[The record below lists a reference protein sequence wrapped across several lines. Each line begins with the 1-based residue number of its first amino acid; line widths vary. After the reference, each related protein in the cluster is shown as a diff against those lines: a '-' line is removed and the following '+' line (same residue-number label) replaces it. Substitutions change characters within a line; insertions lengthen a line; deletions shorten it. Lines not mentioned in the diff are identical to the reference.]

1 MSEFIVN
8 FSGVYP
14 EWGDVRLQAVTP
26 EEARNQAIPLIIEH
40 YPDLENISI
49 DKVEQVNG

>member
-1 MSEFIVN
+1 MSEAIVS

-14 EWGDVRLQAVTP
+14 EWGEVRLQVNSL
-26 EEARNQAIPLIIEH
+26 EEAHNKAIPLIIEH